1 MNETGRRLVFV
12 RRDRVEVEQ
21 FDVPSPG
28 PGQVLVRVHRSQV
41 SAGTEKNG
49 ILSAKSSDV
58 RRPLGYTTIGRV
70 LEVGAGVDDSRP
82 GDRVMA
88 MGNHGSHWLAG
99 RFYDGTSAEP
109 YGEQDWD
116 SIHPIGYEIT
126 DEQAAFAMLGDVA
139 LMGVR
144 RAQLQIDESVAI
156 YGQGVVGQLTTQ
168 LCRLSGAYPIIA
180 IDLDAARLELSK
192 KSGATHTID
201 ASKVDPVEAV
211 RDLTS
216 GGPSLNEMHPGG
228 GAQCVFHVSRDPAV
242 LVPVMKSAADRG
254 KVILT
259 GSPPGAVE
267 IGLQVELLRW
277 ELDIRGVYGSGLD
290 RPHPYWPYTRERN
303 RRAIM
308 RMIASGDLL
317 VDYLI
322 SHVAKPEQANEM
334 YQKVLAGT
342 EGWMS
347 IFFDWE
353 SEPV

>member
-12 RRDRVEVEQ
+12 GRDRVEVEQ

-41 SAGTEKNG
+41 SAGSEKNG
-49 ILSAKSSDV
+49 ILSATSSDV

-82 GDRVMA
+82 GDRVIA
-88 MGNHGSHWLAG
+88 YGNHGSHWLAG
-99 RFYDGTSAEP
+99 RSTV
-109 YGEQDWD
+109 
-116 SIHPIGYEIT
+116 HPIGYEIT
-126 DEQAAFAMLGDVA
+126 DEQAAFAILGDVA
-139 LMGVR
+139 LLGVR

-216 GGPSLNEMHPGG
+216 GGPSLNEKHPGG

-322 SHVAKPEQANEM
+322 SHVAKPEQANEL